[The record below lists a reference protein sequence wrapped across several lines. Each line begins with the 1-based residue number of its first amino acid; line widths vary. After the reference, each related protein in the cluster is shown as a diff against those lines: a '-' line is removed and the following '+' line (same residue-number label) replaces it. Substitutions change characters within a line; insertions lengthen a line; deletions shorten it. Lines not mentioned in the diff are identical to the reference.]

1 MLGLT
6 QDRERMV
13 DRQVALRGVR
23 DSHVL
28 NAMREAPREGDRR
41 IVNFDQDLL
50 LGAQR
55 KEPSRRATVPRVG
68 GRSMPCA
75 ATS

>member
-13 DRQVALRGVR
+13 DRQVALRG
-23 DSHVL
+23 VL